1 MSFHY
6 PKLYLKKLI
15 NGTYQLHA
23 QVKLRRGYD
32 LVSVSHFQNP
42 GDQVAEDSR
51 TIVFLIS
58 RVPGSNHKAP
68 VELAVP
74 ISIQERVKGNE
85 VEVLV
90 NLQNTEADTSD
101 TEETTNLNTC
111 REKLNNLL
119 EINEKRIGNRSFS
132 FTNQNARSLQK
143 KPVSNGMNSYSNE
156 EDWS

>member
-1 MSFHY
+1 MAFHY

-32 LVSVSHFQNP
+32 LVSVSHQQNP
-42 GDQVAEDSR
+42 GDQASENSR

-58 RVPGSNHKAP
+58 RAPGRHHEAP

-74 ISIQERVKGNE
+74 ISIQERVEGNE

-90 NLQNTEADTSD
+90 NLQNQEKDQLNGEYA
-101 TEETTNLNTC
+101 TNLNTS

-119 EINEKRIGNRSFS
+119 EIKEKRVGNRSFS
-132 FTNQNARSLQK
+132 FARQNSRSLKK
-143 KPVSNGMNSYSNE
+143 KPVSKGINSYSNE